1 MYTMG
6 FRTYFRPHANASR
19 LNAYVSLG
27 IGMTSYDAKRYF
39 VMDDGLFNTTQGV
52 GFNNSVE
59 VGTLIGLTKIL
70 KLQISSGILQTYS
83 DALDGYDNLKAG
95 DPIMRT
101 KIGLLFSFK
110 SG

>member
-1 MYTMG
+1 M
-6 FRTYFRPHANASR
+6 
-19 LNAYVSLG
+19 
-27 IGMTSYDAKRYF
+27 
-39 VMDDGLFNTTQGV
+39 
-52 GFNNSVE
+52 
-59 VGTLIGLTKIL
+59 GTLIGLTKIL